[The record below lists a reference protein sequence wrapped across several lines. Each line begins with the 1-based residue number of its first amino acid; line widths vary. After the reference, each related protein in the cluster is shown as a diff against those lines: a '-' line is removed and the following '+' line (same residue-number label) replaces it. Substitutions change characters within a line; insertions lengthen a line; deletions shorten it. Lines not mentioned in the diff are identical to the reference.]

1 MAQAFAILRFQNAL
15 VGREGPDLE
24 KTYRRVIDVLS
35 RVGAQ
40 WSVVGAHAVNVYV
53 EPRAT
58 VDVNFVVEARK
69 MKPILRALEEEFGTV
84 ETTEIGAAVR
94 VTNLSIDLIRGD
106 NHPLFRAAL
115 DEAEE
120 RQGVRVPPGRAAA
133 RPQVSR
139 GHQPVARRG
148 GSQAGRGRPHPALSR
163 GRRGPRPGRR
173 VALRL
178 AGLPAGGSRIRRDP
192 RPYRPRPGRERL
204 TIAAEVEGNYPSK
217 GGIGEKAVWFRDS
230 EGNLLGVGQAIR

>member
-24 KTYRRVIDVLS
+24 QTYKRVIDVFS

-58 VDVNFVVEARK
+58 VDIDFVVEARK

-115 DEAEE
+115 DE
-120 RQGVRVPPGRAAA
+120 
-133 RPQVSR
+133 
-139 GHQPVARRG
+139 
-148 GSQAGRGRPHPALSR
+148 
-163 GRRGPRPGRR
+163 
-173 VALRL
+173 
-178 AGLPAGGSRIRRDP
+178 
-192 RPYRPRPGRERL
+192 
-204 TIAAEVEGNYPSK
+204 
-217 GGIGEKAVWFRDS
+217 
-230 EGNLLGVGQAIR
+230 

>member
-24 KTYRRVIDVLS
+24 KTYRRLIDVLS

-40 WSVVGAHAVNVYV
+40 WTVVGAHAVNVYV

-58 VDVNFVVEARK
+58 VDIDFIVEARK

-94 VTNLSIDLIRGD
+94 ITNLSIDLIRGD

-120 RQGVRVPPGRAAA
+120 HHGVRVPPVELLLVLKFLAATSPWRDVADRKQDVADVIRLYRAAGAELDRAAA
-133 RPQVSR
+133 LHYASQVYPRAEIEFAGILDRIDR
-139 GHQPVARRG
+139 GEDV
-148 GSQAGRGRPHPALSR
+148 S
-163 GRRGPRPGRR
+163 
-173 VALRL
+173 V
-178 AGLPAGGSRIRRDP
+178 
-192 RPYRPRPGRERL
+192 
-204 TIAAEVEGNYPSK
+204 
-217 GGIGEKAVWFRDS
+217 
-230 EGNLLGVGQAIR
+230 